1 MSDVMAI
8 GDGENDVAL
17 LAAAGVRC
25 AMGNGS
31 EALKERCVLSL
42 RWCRPARACMRASW
56 TCLAHLLT
64 LCALSAPTTCW
75 APTMRREDGR
85 SPLRWPCTPSRG
97 WRAFRR
103 ALASARSSCKWQSTR
118 ATRAGSCLRP
128 LRARVPGGLRAA
140 DARVRR
146 RRERACPR
154 RQRGTVRRQQ
164 RRVCESRADALVAT
178 READRFEGRI
188 RLRFGA
194 SSISRTKSNGTVAW
208 RVTTFIPAYVWRT
221 INDSAWCVVAAS
233 SGHARDA
240 GVQRARKRARAL
252 NVDALVC

>member
-42 RWCRPARACMRASW
+42 RWCRRARACMRASW

-64 LCALSAPTTCW
+64 PCALSAPTTCW

-97 WRAFRR
+97 WRVFRR
-103 ALASARSSCKWQSTR
+103 ARASARSSCKWQSTR
-118 ATRAGSCLRP
+118 AKRAGSCLRP
-128 LRARVPGGLRAA
+128 LRARVPGVPPG
-140 DARVRR
+140 RR
-146 RRERACPR
+146 RTGAPPPRACVSSPPARHCAAPTATGVWIARRRPR
-154 RQRGTVRRQQ
+154 RDSGGGPLRRTYQIAFWRIFDITNKIERRNVLACHDVCPGT
-164 RRVCESRADALVAT
+164 CVAH
-178 READRFEGRI
+178 
-188 RLRFGA
+188 
-194 SSISRTKSNGTVAW
+194 
-208 RVTTFIPAYVWRT
+208 Y
-221 INDSAWCVVAAS
+221 
-233 SGHARDA
+233 
-240 GVQRARKRARAL
+240 Q
-252 NVDALVC
+252 

>member
-64 LCALSAPTTCW
+64 PCALSAPTTCW

-103 ALASARSSCKWQSTR
+103 ALASARSICKWQSTR

-128 LRARVPGGLRAA
+128 LRARVPGGPRAA

-154 RQRGTVRRQQ
+154 RQRGSVRRNSDGCVDRAPTPSSRLG
-164 RRVCESRADALVAT
+164 RRTASKDVSDCVLAHLRYHEQNRTAPWPGVSRRLSLRMCGALSMT
-178 READRFEGRI
+178 
-188 RLRFGA
+188 LHGA
-194 SSISRTKSNGTVAW
+194 WSLPLAAM
-208 RVTTFIPAYVWRT
+208 PAM
-221 INDSAWCVVAAS
+221 
-233 SGHARDA
+233 
-240 GVQRARKRARAL
+240 L
-252 NVDALVC
+252 E